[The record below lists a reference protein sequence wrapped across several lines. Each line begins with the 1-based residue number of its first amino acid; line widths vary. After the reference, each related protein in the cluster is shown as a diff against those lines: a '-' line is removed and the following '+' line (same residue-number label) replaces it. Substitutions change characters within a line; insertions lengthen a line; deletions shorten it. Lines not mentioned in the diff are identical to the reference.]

1 MLRHSLLLALSA
13 VPLAGERSSF
23 RPVPVQSGCVN
34 VIQHEPL
41 LVYEV
46 TGSTLIGPVDLHLV
60 VYSDGAVRIA
70 DIADTDAPLAD
81 RGLVDPEAVSD
92 LMLDLERYGGMLE
105 CDATIQATDVPLH
118 TLTMLKAGT
127 DPRGHTYSWWVP
139 EGASGAIEA
148 RIELF
153 IAEVFPEF

>member
-1 MLRHSLLLALSA
+1 MLRYSILLALSA

-23 RPVPVQSGCVN
+23 RPVPVDSGCVN

-46 TGSTLIGPVDLHLV
+46 TGSTFIGPVDLHLV

-70 DIADTDAPLAD
+70 GTANTDAPLAQ
-81 RGLVDPEAVSD
+81 RGVVDPEAVSD
-92 LMLDLERYGGMLE
+92 LMLDLERFGGRLE
-105 CDATIQATDVPLH
+105 CDATIQATDVPMH
-118 TLTMLKAGT
+118 TLTMLKSGT
-127 DPRGHTYSWWVP
+127 DARSHTYSWWVP

-148 RIELF
+148 RIEMF
-153 IAEVFPEF
+153 ITEAFPQF